1 MKTLSGKSIVIEVK
15 PSDRIRDLKNK
26 IENREGIPSEEQC
39 LVYSGKRLNDELTL
53 HDYSITNNATVH
65 MQIHVNSELNQ
76 LYIKEENG
84 DTFPIQFNNREL
96 VSDIK
101 EKIEAIK
108 KIPVSQQYLT
118 FEEHNLKNEK
128 TLKNY
133 SITNNSVL
141 KLFIIDEKLIKIRI
155 QKSNE
160 EDIFLHVHKTDLVKD
175 IKSKIEELK
184 GYPSEKQVLLLDGEI
199 LENEK
204 TVQDTNIQENP
215 ILKLKI
221 TKRKF

>member
-1 MKTLSGKSIVIEVK
+1 MEYQKYINQKK
-15 PSDRIRDLKNK
+15 K
-26 IENREGIPSEEQC
+26 IYES
-39 LVYSGKRLNDELTL
+39 LY
-53 HDYSITNNATVH
+53 
-65 MQIHVNSELNQ
+65 